1 MEAAIAAFRD
11 SAREGMV
18 TQISLASM
26 TSSGKPAPSA
36 PTEITSL
43 PAGNAGGGSPASGTA
58 ATAVNPAPVAS
69 DRNATVSSSRATLA
83 WNTEPMVART
93 VLGLYTSAQPFE
105 RATPAS
111 KAWAERITLPT
122 FPGSCTPCN
131 TTMRSEAAI
140 RTRAGTST
148 KGKTPTGP
156 VGVFSFDKRRTSS
169 GLSNSRRGSSL
180 DSRITASPSARKSR
194 SASRY
199 FLRLSLAARL
209 REIAGVS
216 GIRRLPGLRFGCL
229 LHVGDG
235 DATLLARALHLREI
249 HAQLFRLAFG
259 GLGGVYFAFPFGC
272 LLHVIYQDATLGA
285 GACSRLDI
293 HIQFLGSALGGVR
306 SLRIGGPLNVLYDD
320 TSLRAGTFDGRQVYI
335 QFLRFAFSS
344 VSSLHFDI
352 PFRPRSGFLRLGP
365 GLLGGPPRDLD
376 APLDGLAVQG
386 VPGLRDHRGKSLRV
400 GDCQFRED
408 LAVEVYLGEPQPV
421 DEPGVGEAVLADAGV
436 YALDPERPEV
446 TLALLAPLVGVDAAL
461 PDLLL
466 GFLVRAALLAPVA
479 LRLLEH
485 LAAPL
490 AGVDAARRA
499 CQLSHPHE
507 ALDALLVG
515 GIDDGRPV
523 EPPLAPGALLLQD
536 VVVAG
541 PAPPELA
548 VLPHLEAPGGAL
560 VGLHLRHSF
569 TSAFLLFATRGARG
583 TGVEPFR
590 PRSKRRIVSNC
601 CFSCGRPA
609 PCAHPPAPLCSLSSG
624 PGP

>member
-229 LHVGDG
+229 LHVADG

-259 GLGGVYFAFPFGC
+259 GLGGVYFAFP
-272 LLHVIYQDATLGA
+272 
-285 GACSRLDI
+285 
-293 HIQFLGSALGGVR
+293 
-306 SLRIGGPLNVLYDD
+306 IGGPLHVLYED

-352 PFRPRSGFLRLGP
+352 PFRLRSGFLRLGP

-400 GDCQFRED
+400 GDCQVRED